1 MAVRERPARWP
12 FSGRLARLAVAC
24 CAVLCRTDAIAVHCK
39 LQTNFHPTDGNRND
53 VWYSEDGKNW
63 DQLPGTPWSL
73 RHACGVHVHR
83 DALFLAA
90 GSAITISAEQAELS
104 KHDFAHRVE
113 SAWRP
118 GDVWRLDRTATAG

>member
-1 MAVRERPARWP
+1 MLGGHRGIADHREE
-12 FSGRLARLAVAC
+12 VA
-24 CAVLCRTDAIAVHCK
+24 
-39 LQTNFHPTDGNRND
+39 TDGNRND

-63 DQLPGTPWSL
+63 NQLPGTPWSL

-104 KHDFAHRVE
+104 KHDFTHRVE